1 MKKSNLIWILGII
14 LIVILLG
21 APRLMM
27 YGGLGSYMHSGYSG
41 MMGTSMMGHGMS
53 GFVMLIPALLLV
65 LLIAAGVWLGNQLSN
80 RKHHQEITCPSC
92 SKTVELDWKTCPH
105 CSESLK

>member
-1 MKKSNLIWILGII
+1 MKKNSLLWILGVI

-21 APRLMM
+21 APRLM
-27 YGGLGSYMHSGYSG
+27 YGGRGSYMHSGYSG

-53 GFVMLIPALLLV
+53 GFVLLIPALLMVLV
-65 LLIAAGVWLGNQLSN
+65 IAAGVWLGIKLSN
-80 RKHHQEITCPSC
+80 RERHQAITCPSC
-92 SKTVELDWKTCPH
+92 SKTVESDWQTCPH